1 MVIICNKDFDQKEE
15 DWNLITNNKF
25 KLSEFQKWA
34 IWGII
39 HGNHVLITAHTGS
52 GKTLPG
58 EFMIKWFTLLRE
70 NKKKVIYASPI
81 KALSNQKLNDLRSKY
96 PDISF
101 GLLTGDIKDNPDADV
116 LIMTTE
122 ILKNTLFNI
131 KINKDKSKKI
141 PLAFNLD
148 IENDL
153 GGVIF
158 DEVHYIND
166 PDRGSVWEQSIL
178 LLPPNVQMLLL
189 SATINKSEKFA
200 EWIENEK
207 NKDVKPEE
215 HKKVILAPTK
225 MRVVPLS
232 HYLWYSAP
240 KSLFDEKKNKAI
252 FSLLDYTNKPLLLKN
267 EKEEFN
273 IKNLVKLNQIDSE
286 IKKNKI
292 YIKRKFVLNE
302 LVNYLKNNNMLP
314 AICFVFSRK
323 QAEIAALEI
332 EKNLHDDEK
341 FSSIVENECKK
352 ILISKLD
359 NYSEFIELD
368 EFKKIIKLLEK
379 GVAVHH
385 AGILPILREMIEL
398 LFDKG
403 FIKILFATE
412 TFAVGINMPT
422 KTVIFSNLK
431 KWDGN
436 KNRNLLSHEYIQMS
450 GRAGRR
456 GLDKEG
462 HIIHLNN
469 LFELE
474 SSVEYKKM
482 LCGSAPE
489 IISKF
494 KISYNIILN
503 IIASNNGNISD
514 MYKFIKKSLISSEIK
529 KEVDYYDIEREKLE
543 IQLKNDNTNIL
554 NLKTP
559 QNIIKLYY
567 ELNEKINKS
576 SQKQKKKLLRQI
588 TDLKEMNFSLEMDLQ
603 TIKNKDI
610 TIDLIKK
617 NEYYKKNANNYLNNE
632 INKICEILYEL
643 DFLNYDK
650 IYTITE
656 SGIIASQLQEINGL
670 FFTAI
675 FKKYNY
681 FIDLKPEEIVGLL
694 SIFSNVNFPDSEKTS
709 IPNSNS
715 KIVNKICK
723 ELEDNISVLKDKE
736 LKKEFFNNEIIEIQ
750 FDLIDIS
757 MNWCDCK
764 SNEECN
770 ILLKKTNMFLGD
782 FIKAI
787 LKINNIC
794 NELIKIA
801 EIIDNLKLLEL
812 LNEIPKLTLKYIVD
826 NQSLYV

>member
-1 MVIICNKDFDQKEE
+1 MVIVCNKDFNEKEE
-15 DWNLITNNKF
+15 DWNLITDNKF

-34 IWGII
+34 IWGIV

-52 GKTLPG
+52 GKTLPA
-58 EFMIKWFTLLRE
+58 EFMIKWFTLIKE

-178 LLPPNVQMLLL
+178 LLPPQVQMLLL

-200 EWIENEK
+200 DWIENEK

-215 HKKVILAPTK
+215 YKKVILAPTQT
-225 MRVVPLS
+225 RVVPLS

-240 KSLFDEKKNKAI
+240 KSLFDEKKNKSL
-252 FSLLDYTNKPLLLKN
+252 FNLLDYTNKPLLIKN
-267 EKEEFN
+267 DDEEFN
-273 IKNLVKLNQIDSE
+273 IKNLIKLNQLDSE
-286 IKKNKI
+286 INKKKF

-302 LVNYLKNNNMLP
+302 LVFYLKNNNMLP

-323 QAEIAALEI
+323 QAEVAAFEI

-341 FSSIVENECKK
+341 FSSIIEQECKK

-422 KTVIFSNLK
+422 KTVIFSSLK

-436 KNRNLLSHEYIQMS
+436 KHRNLLSYEYIQMS

-462 HIIHLNN
+462 HVIHLNN

-482 LCGSAPE
+482 LCGSPPE

-503 IIASNNGNISD
+503 IIASNKGDISEI
-514 MYKFIKKSLISSEIK
+514 YKFIKQSLISSEIK
-529 KEVDYYDIEREKLE
+529 KEVDYYDKERGELEK
-543 IQLKNDNTNIL
+543 QLKSDNIHIL
-554 NLKTP
+554 NIKTS
-559 QNIIKLYY
+559 QNIINLYND
-567 ELNEKINKS
+567 LNKQINKS
-576 SQKQKKKLLRQI
+576 SQKQRKKILRQI
-588 TDLKEMNFSLEMDLQ
+588 NDLKETNFSLELDLQ

-610 TIDLIKK
+610 TTDLIKK
-617 NEYYKKNANNYLNNE
+617 NEYYKSNANNYLNNE

-643 DFLNYDK
+643 NFLNYDR

-656 SGIIASQLQEINGL
+656 LGTIASQLQEINGL
-670 FFTAI
+670 FFAPI
-675 FKKYNY
+675 LKKYNY
-681 FIDLKPEEIVGLL
+681 FIDLKPDEIVGLL
-694 SIFSNVNFPDSEKTS
+694 SIFTNINLPDSDKTS

-715 KIVNKICK
+715 KIVNNICK
-723 ELEDNISVLKDKE
+723 ELQDNISILKDKE
-736 LKKEFFNNEIIEIQ
+736 LKKNFLNNEIVEIQ
-750 FDLIDIS
+750 FDLIEMSIS
-757 MNWCDCK
+757 WCGCK

-770 ILLKKTNMFLGD
+770 ILLKTSGLFLGD

-812 LNEIPKLTLKYIVD
+812 LNEIPKLTMKYIVD

>member
-1 MVIICNKDFDQKEE
+1 MVIVCNKDFNEKEE
-15 DWNLITNNKF
+15 DWNLITDNKF

-34 IWGII
+34 IWGIV

-52 GKTLPG
+52 GKTLPA
-58 EFMIKWFTLLRE
+58 EFMIKWFTLIKE

-178 LLPPNVQMLLL
+178 LLPPQVQMLLL

-200 EWIENEK
+200 DWIENEK

-215 HKKVILAPTK
+215 YKKVILAPTQT
-225 MRVVPLS
+225 RVVPLS

-240 KSLFDEKKNKAI
+240 KSLFDEKKNKSL
-252 FSLLDYTNKPLLLKN
+252 FNLLDYTNKPLLIKN
-267 EKEEFN
+267 DDEEFN
-273 IKNLVKLNQIDSE
+273 IKNLIKLNQLDSE
-286 IKKNKI
+286 INKKKF

-302 LVNYLKNNNMLP
+302 LVFYLKNNNMLP

-323 QAEIAALEI
+323 QAEVAAFEI

-341 FSSIVENECKK
+341 FSSIIEQECKK

-422 KTVIFSNLK
+422 KTVIFSSLK

-436 KNRNLLSHEYIQMS
+436 KHRNLLSYEYIQMS

-462 HIIHLNN
+462 HVIHLNN

-482 LCGSAPE
+482 LCGSPPE

-503 IIASNNGNISD
+503 IIASNKGDISEI
-514 MYKFIKKSLISSEIK
+514 YKFIKQSLISSEIK
-529 KEVDYYDIEREKLE
+529 KEVDYYDKERGELEK
-543 IQLKNDNTNIL
+543 QLKSDNIHIL
-554 NLKTP
+554 NIKTS
-559 QNIIKLYY
+559 QNIINLYND
-567 ELNEKINKS
+567 LNKQINKS
-576 SQKQKKKLLRQI
+576 SQKQRKKILRQI
-588 TDLKEMNFSLEMDLQ
+588 NDLKETNFSLELDLQ

-610 TIDLIKK
+610 TTDLIKK
-617 NEYYKKNANNYLNNE
+617 NEYYKSNANNYLNNE

-643 DFLNYDK
+643 NFLNYDR

-656 SGIIASQLQEINGL
+656 LGTIASQLQEINGL
-670 FFTAI
+670 FFAPI
-675 FKKYNY
+675 LKKYNY
-681 FIDLKPEEIVGLL
+681 FIDLKPDEIVGLL
-694 SIFSNVNFPDSEKTS
+694 SIFTNINLPDSDKTS

-715 KIVNKICK
+715 KIVNNICK
-723 ELEDNISVLKDKE
+723 ELQDNISILKDKE
-736 LKKEFFNNEIIEIQ
+736 LKKEFLNNEIIEIQ
-750 FDLIDIS
+750 FDLIDLS
-757 MNWCDCK
+757 MSWCACK
-764 SNEECN
+764 SNQECN
-770 ILLKKTNMFLGD
+770 ILLKKSNMFLGD

-794 NELIKIA
+794 NELIKLA

>member
-52 GKTLPG
+52 GKTLPA
-58 EFMIKWFTLLRE
+58 EFMIKWFTSLRE

-116 LIMTTE
+116 VIMTTE

-131 KINKDKSKKI
+131 KINKDKNKKI

-148 IENDL
+148 VENDL

-207 NKDVKPEE
+207 NKDVNPEE
-215 HKKVILAPTK
+215 YKKVILAPTR

-267 EKEEFN
+267 DKEEFN

-422 KTVIFSNLK
+422 KTVIFSSLK

-514 MYKFIKKSLISSEIK
+514 MYKFIKQSLISSEIK

-567 ELNEKINKS
+567 ELNEKINKG
-576 SQKQKKKLLRQI
+576 SQKQKKKILRQI

-736 LKKEFFNNEIIEIQ
+736 LKKEFLNNEIIEIQ

-770 ILLKKTNMFLGD
+770 ILLKKTDMFLGD

>member
-1 MVIICNKDFDQKEE
+1 MVIVCNKNFDEKEE
-15 DWNLITNNKF
+15 NWTLITNDKF
-25 KLSEFQKWA
+25 TLSEFQKWA

-52 GKTLPG
+52 GKTLPA
-58 EFMIKWFTLLRE
+58 EFMIKWFTLIKE

-96 PDISF
+96 PEISF

-148 IENDL
+148 IEKDL

-178 LLPPNVQMLLL
+178 LLPPQVQMLLL
-189 SATINKSEKFA
+189 SATINKSERFA
-200 EWIENEK
+200 DWIENEK

-215 HKKVILAPTK
+215 YKKVILAPTQT
-225 MRVVPLS
+225 RVVPLS

-240 KSLFDEKKNKAI
+240 KSLFDEKKNKSL
-252 FSLLDYTNKPLLLKN
+252 FNLLDYTNKPLLIKN
-267 EKEEFN
+267 DNEEFN
-273 IKNLVKLNQIDSE
+273 IKNLIKLNQLDSE
-286 IKKNKI
+286 IKKKKI

-302 LVNYLKNNNMLP
+302 LVFYLKNNNMLP

-323 QAEIAALEI
+323 QAEVAAFEI
-332 EKNLHDDEK
+332 ENNLHDDEK
-341 FSSIVENECKK
+341 FSSIIEHECKK

-422 KTVIFSNLK
+422 KTVIFSSLK

-436 KNRNLLSHEYIQMS
+436 KHRNLLSYEYIQMS

-482 LCGSAPE
+482 LCGSPPE

-503 IIASNNGNISD
+503 IIASNKGDISEI
-514 MYKFIKKSLISSEIK
+514 YKFIKQSLISSEIK
-529 KEVDYYDIEREKLE
+529 KEVDYYDKEREELE
-543 IQLKNDNTNIL
+543 KQLKSDDINIL
-554 NLKTP
+554 NIKTS
-559 QNIIKLYY
+559 QTIINLYNDLY
-567 ELNEKINKS
+567 KQINKS
-576 SQKQKKKLLRQI
+576 SQKQRKKILRQI
-588 TDLKEMNFSLEMDLQ
+588 NDLKETNFSLELDLQ
-603 TIKNKDI
+603 TIKKKDD
-610 TIDLIKK
+610 TAGLIKK
-617 NEYYKKNANNYLNNE
+617 NEYYKSNANNYLNNE

-643 DFLNYDK
+643 GFLYYDK

-656 SGIIASQLQEINGL
+656 LGIIASQLQEVNGL
-670 FFTAI
+670 FFAPI
-675 FKKYNY
+675 LKKYNY
-681 FIDLKPEEIVGLL
+681 FIDLKPDEIVGLL
-694 SIFSNVNFPDSEKTS
+694 SIFTNINLADSDKTF

-715 KIVNKICK
+715 KIINNICK
-723 ELEDNISVLKDKE
+723 ELQDNISILKDKE
-736 LKKEFFNNEIIEIQ
+736 LKKNYLNNEIVEIQ
-750 FDLIDIS
+750 FDLIEMSIS
-757 MNWCDCK
+757 WCGCK

-770 ILLKKTNMFLGD
+770 ILLKNSGLFLGD

-812 LNEIPKLTLKYIVD
+812 LNEIPKLTMKYIVD

>member
-1 MVIICNKDFDQKEE
+1 MVIVCNKDFDEKEE
-15 DWNLITNNKF
+15 DWGLITNDKF

-34 IWGII
+34 IWGIV

-52 GKTLPG
+52 GKTLPA
-58 EFMIKWFTLLRE
+58 EFMIKWFTLIKK

-178 LLPPNVQMLLL
+178 LLPPQVQMLLL

-200 EWIENEK
+200 DWIENEK
-207 NKDVKPEE
+207 NKDVKQEE
-215 HKKVILAPTK
+215 YKKVILAPTQT
-225 MRVVPLS
+225 RVVPLS

-240 KSLFDEKKNKAI
+240 KSLFDEKKNKSL
-252 FSLLDYTNKPLLLKN
+252 FNLLDYTNKPLLIKN
-267 EKEEFN
+267 DNEEFN
-273 IKNLVKLNQIDSE
+273 IKNLIKLNQLDSE
-286 IKKNKI
+286 IKKKKI

-302 LVNYLKNNNMLP
+302 LVSYLKNNNMLP

-323 QAEIAALEI
+323 QAEVAAFEI
-332 EKNLHDDEK
+332 ENNLHDDEK
-341 FSSIVENECKK
+341 FSSIIEQECKK

-359 NYSEFIELD
+359 NYSEFVELD

-422 KTVIFSNLK
+422 KTVVFSSLK

-436 KNRNLLSHEYIQMS
+436 KNRNLLAYEYIQMS

-462 HIIHLNN
+462 HVIHLNN

-482 LCGSAPE
+482 LCGSPPE

-503 IIASNNGNISD
+503 IIASNKGDISEI
-514 MYKFIKKSLISSEIK
+514 YKFIKQSLISSEIK
-529 KEVDYYDIEREKLE
+529 KEVDYYDKEREELE
-543 IQLKNDNTNIL
+543 KQLKSDDINIL
-554 NLKTP
+554 NIKTSQP
-559 QNIIKLYY
+559 IINLYND
-567 ELNEKINKS
+567 LNKQINKS
-576 SQKQKKKLLRQI
+576 SQKQRKKIIRQI
-588 TDLKEMNFSLEMDLQ
+588 NDLKETNFSLELDLQ

-610 TIDLIKK
+610 TTDLIKK
-617 NEYYKKNANNYLNNE
+617 NEYYKSNANNYLNNE

-643 DFLNYDK
+643 GFLYYDK

-656 SGIIASQLQEINGL
+656 LGIIASQLQEVNGL
-670 FFTAI
+670 FFAPI
-675 FKKYNY
+675 LKKYNY
-681 FIDLKPEEIVGLL
+681 FIDLKPDEIVGLL
-694 SIFSNVNFPDSEKTS
+694 SIFTNINLPDSDKTF

-715 KIVNKICK
+715 KIVNNICK
-723 ELEDNISVLKDKE
+723 ELQDNISILKDKE
-736 LKKEFFNNEIIEIQ
+736 LKKEFLNNELVEIQ
-750 FDLIDIS
+750 FDLIDTS
-757 MNWCDCK
+757 MSWCACK
-764 SNEECN
+764 SNQECN
-770 ILLKKTNMFLGD
+770 ILLKNSNMFLGD

-812 LNEIPKLTLKYIVD
+812 LNEIPKLTMKYIVD

>member
-1 MVIICNKDFDQKEE
+1 
-15 DWNLITNNKF
+15 
-25 KLSEFQKWA
+25 
-34 IWGII
+34 
-39 HGNHVLITAHTGS
+39 
-52 GKTLPG
+52 
-58 EFMIKWFTLLRE
+58 
-70 NKKKVIYASPI
+70 
-81 KALSNQKLNDLRSKY
+81 
-96 PDISF
+96 
-101 GLLTGDIKDNPDADV
+101 
-116 LIMTTE
+116 MTTE

-166 PDRGSVWEQSIL
+166 PDRGTVWEQSIL
-178 LLPPNVQMLLL
+178 LLPPHVQMLLL

-207 NKDVKPEE
+207 NKDVKTEE
-215 HKKVILAPTK
+215 YKKVILAPTQ

-232 HYLWYSAP
+232 HYLWYSTP
-240 KSLFDEKKNKAI
+240 KSLFDEKKNKSI

-267 EKEEFN
+267 DKVEFN

-302 LVNYLKNNNMLP
+302 LVSYLKNNNMLP

-341 FSSIVENECKK
+341 FSSIVEKECKK

-422 KTVIFSNLK
+422 KTVIFSSLK

-436 KNRNLLSHEYIQMS
+436 KNRNLFSHEYIQMS

-462 HIIHLNN
+462 HVIHLNN

-482 LCGSAPE
+482 LCGSPPE
-489 IISKF
+489 IVSKF
-494 KISYNIILN
+494 KISYNIILS
-503 IIASNNGNISD
+503 IIASNNGDISD
-514 MYKFIKKSLISSEIK
+514 IYKFIKQSLISSEIK
-529 KEVDYYDIEREKLE
+529 KETDYYDIEKQKLE
-543 IQLKNDNTNIL
+543 IQLKNDDINIL
-554 NLKTP
+554 NIKTP
-559 QNIIKLYY
+559 QNIIDLYND
-567 ELNEKINKS
+567 LNEKINKS

-588 TDLKEMNFSLEMDLQ
+588 NDMKEINFTLEEDLQ

-617 NEYYKKNANNYLNNE
+617 NEYYKRNANNYLNNE

-643 DFLNYDK
+643 NFLNHNK
-650 IYTITE
+650 LQVYTITE
-656 SGIIASQLQEINGL
+656 LGIIASQLQEINGL
-670 FFTAI
+670 FFASV

-681 FIDLKPEEIVGLL
+681 FIDLKPVELVGLL
-694 SIFSNVNFPDSEKTS
+694 SIFSNVNLPDGDKTS

-715 KIVNKICK
+715 KIVNNICK
-723 ELEDNISVLKDKE
+723 ELQDNISILKDKE
-736 LKKEFFNNEIIEIQ
+736 LKKEFLNNEIVQIQ
-750 FDLIDIS
+750 FDLIDLS
-757 MNWCDCK
+757 MNWCACK

-770 ILLKKTNMFLGD
+770 ILLKNSSMFLGD

>member
-52 GKTLPG
+52 GKTLPA
-58 EFMIKWFTLLRE
+58 EFMIKWFTSLRK

-116 LIMTTE
+116 VIMTTE

-131 KINKDKSKKI
+131 KINKDKNKKI

-148 IENDL
+148 VENDL

-158 DEVHYIND
+158 DEIHYIND

-207 NKDVKPEE
+207 NKDVNPEE
-215 HKKVILAPTK
+215 YKKVILAPTR

-267 EKEEFN
+267 DKEEFN

-422 KTVIFSNLK
+422 KTVIFSSLK

-514 MYKFIKKSLISSEIK
+514 MYKFIKQSLISSEIK

-567 ELNEKINKS
+567 ELNEKINKG
-576 SQKQKKKLLRQI
+576 SQKQKKKILRQI

-736 LKKEFFNNEIIEIQ
+736 LKKEFLNNEIIEIQ

-770 ILLKKTNMFLGD
+770 ILLKKTDMFLGD

>member
-1 MVIICNKDFDQKEE
+1 M
-15 DWNLITNNKF
+15 
-25 KLSEFQKWA
+25 
-34 IWGII
+34 
-39 HGNHVLITAHTGS
+39 
-52 GKTLPG
+52 
-58 EFMIKWFTLLRE
+58 
-70 NKKKVIYASPI
+70 
-81 KALSNQKLNDLRSKY
+81 
-96 PDISF
+96 
-101 GLLTGDIKDNPDADV
+101 
-116 LIMTTE
+116 
-122 ILKNTLFNI
+122 
-131 KINKDKSKKI
+131 
-141 PLAFNLD
+141 
-148 IENDL
+148 

-178 LLPPNVQMLLL
+178 LLPPNVQMILL

-215 HKKVILAPTK
+215 HKKVILAPTR

-267 EKEEFN
+267 DKEEFN

-422 KTVIFSNLK
+422 KTVIFSSLK

-436 KNRNLLSHEYIQMS
+436 KNRSLLSHEYIQMS

-514 MYKFIKKSLISSEIK
+514 MYKFIKQSLISSEIK
-529 KEVDYYDIEREKLE
+529 KEVDYYDIEKEKLE
-543 IQLKNDNTNIL
+543 
-554 NLKTP
+554 
-559 QNIIKLYY
+559 
-567 ELNEKINKS
+567 
-576 SQKQKKKLLRQI
+576 
-588 TDLKEMNFSLEMDLQ
+588 
-603 TIKNKDI
+603 TIKK
-610 TIDLIKK
+610 
-617 NEYYKKNANNYLNNE
+617 
-632 INKICEILYEL
+632 
-643 DFLNYDK
+643 
-650 IYTITE
+650 
-656 SGIIASQLQEINGL
+656 
-670 FFTAI
+670 
-675 FKKYNY
+675 
-681 FIDLKPEEIVGLL
+681 
-694 SIFSNVNFPDSEKTS
+694 
-709 IPNSNS
+709 
-715 KIVNKICK
+715 
-723 ELEDNISVLKDKE
+723 
-736 LKKEFFNNEIIEIQ
+736 
-750 FDLIDIS
+750 
-757 MNWCDCK
+757 
-764 SNEECN
+764 
-770 ILLKKTNMFLGD
+770 
-782 FIKAI
+782 
-787 LKINNIC
+787 
-794 NELIKIA
+794 
-801 EIIDNLKLLEL
+801 
-812 LNEIPKLTLKYIVD
+812 
-826 NQSLYV
+826 

>member
-15 DWNLITNNKF
+15 DWTLITNNKF

-52 GKTLPG
+52 GKTLPA
-58 EFMIKWFTLLRE
+58 EFMIKWFTSLRE

-131 KINKDKSKKI
+131 KINKDKNKKI

-148 IENDL
+148 VENDL

-207 NKDVKPEE
+207 NKDVNPEE
-215 HKKVILAPTK
+215 YKKVILAPTR

-240 KSLFDEKKNKAI
+240 KSLFDVKKNKAI

-267 EKEEFN
+267 DKEEFN

-341 FSSIVENECKK
+341 FSSVVENECKK

-422 KTVIFSNLK
+422 KTVIFSSLK

-514 MYKFIKKSLISSEIK
+514 MYKFIKQSLISSEIK
-529 KEVDYYDIEREKLE
+529 KEIDYYDIEREKLE
-543 IQLKNDNTNIL
+543 LQLKNDNTNIL

-576 SQKQKKKLLRQI
+576 SQKQKKKLQRQL
-588 TDLKEMNFSLEMDLQ
+588 TDLKEMNFSLEIDLQ

-670 FFTAI
+670 FFTTI

-681 FIDLKPEEIVGLL
+681 FVDLKPEEIVGLL

-736 LKKEFFNNEIIEIQ
+736 LKKEFFNNENIEIQ

-770 ILLKKTNMFLGD
+770 ILLKKTDMFLGD